1 MMDRFLS
8 KKKMT
13 QTHKSDSVLI
23 TEKLQINVP
32 ETFFTRQVFQVPN
45 KLAEK

>member
-1 MMDRFLS
+1 MMDRCLS
-8 KKKMT
+8 KKYYSST
-13 QTHKSDSVLI
+13 QSDSILI

-32 ETFFTRQVFQVPN
+32 ETFFTRQVFQEPN